1 MDNARRKLK
10 VCLICVV
17 MAAVVVGLIY
27 YFNDT
32 QDRGKINEGT
42 LVEHSVPARQRDG
55 WMTEVVWEMSMRESR
70 G

>member
-1 MDNARRKLK
+1 MDNARKKLR

-27 YFNDT
+27 YFNDV
-32 QDRGKINEGT
+32 REKGRINEGT
-42 LVEHSVPARQRDG
+42 LVEHSASDRQCSGFGTRGTGEADA
-55 WMTEVVWEMSMRESR
+55 RESR